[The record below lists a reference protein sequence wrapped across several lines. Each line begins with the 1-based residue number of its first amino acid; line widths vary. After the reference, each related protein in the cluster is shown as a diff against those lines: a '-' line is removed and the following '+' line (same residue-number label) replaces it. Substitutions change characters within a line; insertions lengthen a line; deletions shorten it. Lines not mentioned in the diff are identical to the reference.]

1 MLRLLLRHEK
11 WVVAPGFWPAPVED
25 VIEAYKEFYA
35 DAAFT
40 HYSDKSID
48 LKQVVNTNKALVHV
62 EKYGNKL
69 LITSCID
76 NLLKGAVGQAVQ
88 NMNIMFSLDEMA
100 GLRLKASAF

>member
-1 MLRLLLRHEK
+1 
-11 WVVAPGFWPAPVED
+11 VED
-25 VIEAYKEFYA
+25 VIEAYKDFYA

-62 EKYGNKL
+62 EKYGNKI

-88 NMNIMFSLDEMA
+88 NMNIMFGINEFT
-100 GLRLKASAF
+100 GLHLKASAF

>member
-1 MLRLLLRHEK
+1 M
-11 WVVAPGFWPAPVED
+11 
-25 VIEAYKEFYA
+25 IEAYKEFYA

-40 HYSDKSID
+40 HYSDKALD

-69 LITSCID
+69 LVTSCID

-88 NMNIMFSLDEMA
+88 NMNIMFGIDETA